1 MTLMS
6 KPSDTLRQAMQAD
19 GRSLNQLARETGVDV
34 ATLSRFGN
42 SIRGL
47 SQPASDALAMILG
60 LDYQPVKPARAAK
73 RTTKPKGR

>member
-1 MTLMS
+1 MS

-19 GRSLNQLARETGVDV
+19 PRSLNRLAKETGVDV

-42 SIRGL
+42 RIRGL

-60 LDYQPVKPARAAK
+60 LDYRPVTKATR
-73 RTTKPKGR
+73 KPKRKRKG

>member
-1 MTLMS
+1 MS
-6 KPSDTLRQAMQAD
+6 KPSDTLRQAMKAD
-19 GRSLNQLARETGVDV
+19 GRSLNQLAKESGVDV

-60 LDYQPVKPARAAK
+60 LDYRPAEAARAK
-73 RTTKPKGR
+73 KPNRTTKRKRG